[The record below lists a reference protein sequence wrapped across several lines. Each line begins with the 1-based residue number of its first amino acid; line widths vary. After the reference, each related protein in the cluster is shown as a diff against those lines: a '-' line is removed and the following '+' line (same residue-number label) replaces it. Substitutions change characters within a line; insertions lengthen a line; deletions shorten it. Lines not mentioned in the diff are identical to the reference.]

1 MNRVLRV
8 KLLRLLGPLVAA
20 LPALPAPGAEI
31 VGRVEL
37 PKAHGAPVKTQN
49 YEVVASSGTIPAPK
63 PLAVVYID
71 GEFPPTGPAPT
82 VQLVQKG
89 LTFIP
94 ALLAIQVGT
103 KVEFPNFDDLYH
115 NVFSFSPPKR
125 FDLGR
130 YRTEDRPVPSQVF
143 DKPGLI
149 TLRCEIHSHM
159 RGQILV
165 LNTPHFVVTDESGRF
180 RLAGLPAGKFTV
192 KAWIDSTTTRER
204 PVELLPGATLT
215 VDFP

>member
-1 MNRVLRV
+1 MNRVPRV
-8 KLLRLLGPLVAA
+8 KTCRLVGTLLA
-20 LPALPAPGAEI
+20 LFLFSHAFGTEI

-37 PKAHGAPVKTQN
+37 PKPHGAPVKTQN
-49 YEVVASSGTIPAPK
+49 YEVVAASGTIAAPK
-63 PLAVVYID
+63 PLAVVYLE
-71 GEFPPTGPAPT
+71 GEFPAAAPAAT

-143 DKPGLI
+143 DKPGLV

-165 LNTPHFVVTDESGRF
+165 LNTPHFVVTDENGRF
-180 RLAGLPAGKFTV
+180 RLAGLPAGKFIV
-192 KAWIDSTTTRER
+192 KAWIDSTTTHER
-204 PVELLPGATLT
+204 SVELLPGATLR

>member
-1 MNRVLRV
+1 MNRVPRV
-8 KLLRLLGPLVAA
+8 QRLRLLGPLIAA
-20 LPALPAPGAEI
+20 LLAPLSPGAEI

-49 YEVVASSGTIPAPK
+49 YEGVASSGTIPAPK

-71 GEFPPTGPAPT
+71 GEFPPTVPAPT

-94 ALLAIQVGT
+94 ALLAIRVGT

-180 RLAGLPAGKFTV
+180 RLAGLPAGKHIV
-192 KAWIDSTTTRER
+192 KAWIDSTTIHER
-204 PVELLPGATLT
+204 TVDLVTGATLT

>member
-1 MNRVLRV
+1 MT
-8 KLLRLLGPLVAA
+8 
-20 LPALPAPGAEI
+20 PALRRAARKVAGGLLALLLPPCAAGAEI
-31 VGRVEL
+31 AGRVEL
-37 PKAHGAPVKTQN
+37 PRQLNAPVKTQN
-49 YEVVASSGTIPAPK
+49 YEPVASGGALAPVKPA
-63 PLAVVYID
+63 AVVYLE
-71 GEFPPTGPAPT
+71 GEFPPANPAPT

-89 LTFIP
+89 QAFIP
-94 ALLAIQVGT
+94 ALLPIQVGT
-103 KVEFPNFDDLYH
+103 KVEFPNYDDLYH

-143 DKPGLI
+143 DKLGLV

-165 LNTPHFVVTDESGRF
+165 LGTPHFVTTDEHGNF
-180 RLAGLPAGKFTV
+180 RLTGLPAGRFVV
-192 KAWIDSTTTRER
+192 KAWLDAATTHAR
-204 PVELLPGATLT
+204 PVELGPDTVLR